1 MEIERKFLVKT
12 LPENLENYNNDDI
25 IQGYISF
32 KPEIRVRKRGEKYYY
47 TEKGEGTLF
56 REETEKEITE
66 AEFSRFFEKCN
77 GVYLE
82 KTRYLI
88 PLENN
93 LVAELDIYKGKLS
106 HLKVIEVEF
115 SNLEHANGFIP
126 PEWFGEEI
134 TEKTEFRNKNLALI
148 AK

>member
-1 MEIERKFLVKT
+1 MEIERKFLVND
-12 LPENLENYNNDDI
+12 LPRLDNLVFDEI
-25 IQGYISF
+25 VQGYISF
-32 KPEIRVRKRGEKYYY
+32 SPERRVRKRGEKYYY

-56 REETEKEITE
+56 REEIEREI
-66 AEFSRFFEKCN
+66 SRDEYEELFEKCS

-88 PLENN
+88 PLENS

-106 HLKVIEVEF
+106 HLRVVEVEF
-115 SNLEHANGFIP
+115 KSLEDAKKFTP
-126 PEWFGEEI
+126 LPWFGEEI